1 MLKFSRP
8 VVLQLRPG
16 ELVAVAG
23 VRLAVESGRVW
34 VTRAGDPADH
44 LLGGGAVMQI
54 EPGARALV
62 GAEGPAQVAVTD
74 VPQDLRGSLR
84 RGLHRLAAR
93 LAPRLPCDL
102 DFSLAK

>member
-1 MLKFSRP
+1 MLKFPGP

-16 ELVAVAG
+16 ELLAVTG

-34 VTRAGDPADH
+34 VTCAGDPADH

-62 GAEGPAQVAVTD
+62 GAEGPARVAVSAE
-74 VPQDLRGSLR
+74 PSDLRSALRRSLR
-84 RGLHRLAAR
+84 RLASR
-93 LAPRLPCDL
+93 LAPRLPCEL

>member
-8 VVLQLRPG
+8 VVLQMRPG
-16 ELVAVAG
+16 ELLAVAG
-23 VRLAVESGRVW
+23 VRLAVVSGRVW

-62 GAEGPAQVAVTD
+62 GAESPAQVAVTD
-74 VPQDLRGSLR
+74 VPADLRGSLR
-84 RGLHRLAAR
+84 RGLRRLAAR

-102 DFSLAK
+102 DLSLAK

>member
-1 MLKFSRP
+1 MLTFPGP
-8 VVLQLRPG
+8 VVLQMRPG
-16 ELVAVAG
+16 ELLAVAG

-44 LLGGGAVMQI
+44 LLGGGAVMEI
-54 EPGARALV
+54 EPGSRALV
-62 GAEGPAQVAVTD
+62 SAEGAARIAVSD
-74 VPQDLRGSLR
+74 EPRDLPGELR
-84 RGLHRLAAR
+84 RAVRRLAAR